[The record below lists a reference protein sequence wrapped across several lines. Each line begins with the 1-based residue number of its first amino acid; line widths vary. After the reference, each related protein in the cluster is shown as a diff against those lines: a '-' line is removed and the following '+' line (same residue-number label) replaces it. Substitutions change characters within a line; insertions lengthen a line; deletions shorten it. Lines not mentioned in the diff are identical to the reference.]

1 MAIEVAIK
9 KKIGNFSLDVAFSAG
24 EEMFALLGAS
34 GCGKSMTL
42 KCIAGIETP
51 DEGKIVLNG
60 RTLFDSEKKSQSDS
74 AETKSWIYVSGLCAV
89 PEYDR
94 REKISW
100 RVWERNRKKAIVQD
114 YIRRFRLEGLEHH
127 LPRQLSGGQKQ
138 RVALARMMAS
148 QPEILLLDEPLSA
161 LD

>member
-60 RTLFDSEKKSQSDS
+60 RTLFDSEKKINLIPQ
-74 AETKSWIYVSGLCAV
+74 K
-89 PEYDR
+89 
-94 REKISW
+94 
-100 RVWERNRKKAIVQD
+100 RKV
-114 YIRRFRLEGLEHH
+114 
-127 LPRQLSGGQKQ
+127 
-138 RVALARMMAS
+138 
-148 QPEILLLDEPLSA
+148 
-161 LD
+161 